1 MEAGVS
7 ATDIVKGEMMGVVLR
22 VEGGSRDREAVSVF
36 DPSRLPN
43 VEWWRWSTILFI
55 DHY

>member
-1 MEAGVS
+1 M
-7 ATDIVKGEMMGVVLR
+7 VLR
-22 VEGGSRDREAVSVF
+22 VKESRDREAVSVF

-43 VEWWRWSTILFI
+43 VEWWRWSTDLFN

>member
-1 MEAGVS
+1 MVPRME
-7 ATDIVKGEMMGVVLR
+7 E
-22 VEGGSRDREAVSVF
+22 SRDREAVSVF

-43 VEWWRWSTILFI
+43 VEWWRWSTDLFN